1 MQQPAY
7 SLKAVTPSDAT
18 DIPAGCRALYVG
30 NMGDVKVLAVNDT
43 DPVVLVGVSGL
54 LPVQVKR
61 VYSTSTTATSIVA
74 LY

>member
-7 SLKAVTPSDAT
+7 SLKAVTPSDSV
-18 DIPAGCRALYVG
+18 DIPAGCRGLWVG
-30 NMGDVKVLAVNDT
+30 NMGDVRVLAVSDDAPQT
-43 DPVVLVGVSGL
+43 LVGVSGL

-61 VYSTSTTATSIVA
+61 VYSTSTTATAIVA